1 MTIQA
6 ETHHPA
12 VRRCVAD
19 LAAFPPPASPA
30 TLAARLGRPIET
42 IVKLDANENPFG
54 PSPRVQARLSQYTT
68 YHLYPDAAQSEGRA
82 ALAEYTGLPPE
93 HLMLG
98 NGADDL
104 IDLLM
109 RAYIDPGDEVLDFP
123 PSFGMFAVNAR
134 LCDASVVEVPRD
146 EQFNLDVDA
155 ALAAITPRTKLIL
168 LTSPNNPTGTV
179 MPTTD
184 IRRVLNAG
192 PLVLLDEAYA
202 EFAQADGQGYESMI
216 RDVLTYPNLIVV
228 RTLSKWAGLA
238 GLRIGYAALPS
249 RVAEHLWKVRRP
261 FNANVA
267 AIAAMIESLRDRD
280 HLMGTVRTLLVERG
294 RLLRELPTTK
304 LLRPHPT
311 RANFVLCD
319 VVGLDARELHQ
330 RLADSGII
338 VHYAGAPLLRNRLR
352 ISVGRPDQNDALL
365 DALHQIARDAGL

>member
-1 MTIQA
+1 MTMQP
-6 ETHHPA
+6 ETYQLT

-19 LAAFPPPASPA
+19 LAAFPPPASAA
-30 TLAARLGRPIET
+30 TLAARLGRPLESI
-42 IVKLDANENPFG
+42 IKLDANENPFG
-54 PSPRVQARLSQYTT
+54 PSPLVQARLSQYAG
-68 YHLYPDAAQSEGRA
+68 YHLYPEVAQGEGRA
-82 ALAEYTGLPPE
+82 ALAEYTGIPFE

-134 LCDASVVEVPRD
+134 LCDACVVEVPR
-146 EQFNLDVDA
+146 EKHFNLDVEA
-155 ALAAITPRTKLIL
+155 ALAAITPRTKMIL

-184 IRRVLNAG
+184 VRRLLTAG

-202 EFAQADGQGYESMI
+202 EFAQADDQGYESMM
-216 RDVLTYPNLIVV
+216 RDVLEYPNLVVV
-228 RTLSKWAGLA
+228 RTFSKWAGLA
-238 GLRIGYAALPS
+238 GLRIGYAVLPHG
-249 RVAEHLWKVRRP
+249 VAEHLWKIRRP

-280 HLMGTVRTLLVERG
+280 FLMGNVRTLVLERE

-304 LLRPHPT
+304 LLRPYPT
-311 RANFVLCD
+311 RGNFVLCD
-319 VVGLDARELHQ
+319 VVGIDARELRD
-330 RLADSGII
+330 RLAGSGIM
-338 VHYAGAPLLRNRLR
+338 VHYSGAPLLRHRLR

-365 DALHQIARDAGL
+365 TTLREIASEAGL